1 MNKNNEKDNTRSLSP
16 DLGSAHRRHTQGREI
31 QMGAQTWS
39 CKDSKHILEE
49 ILSNRSNIRIGM
61 EEKYSLW
68 HVSLL
73 GSSMIQLYMCKLRVE
88 GSAVS
93 GLQLCTVPRRSAI
106 KRRYVSSKQNH
117 SQRGVCYKAEA
128 NFNFLLSLLG
138 TYSQRANFQTKSALK
153 RM

>member
-1 MNKNNEKDNTRSLSP
+1 
-16 DLGSAHRRHTQGREI
+16 
-31 QMGAQTWS
+31 MGVQTSMEVVYVWP

-61 EEKYSLW
+61 EEKYCLW

-73 GSSMIQLYMCKLRVE
+73 GSAMIQLYMCKLRVE

-138 TYSQRANFQTKSALK
+138 DIFSKSQFPNKVGSKTDVTFLK
-153 RM
+153 LLFAFHKGESLL